1 MIINI
6 ILYLIIFLSVVGI
19 LVILSRGISRLEKLP
34 EKQIKGI
41 ASKIKDVKYQ
51 QFFKNIYNDIK
62 MFAEWF
68 KLGIIEIGEIL
79 MQFIKWIGKKIILL
93 ISALADV
100 YKKIKKAKEPAIS
113 KVEKFISEESPSTE
127 QEKFS
132 EILPELKTA
141 ISIADLEK
149 PIQEEQKWI
158 DMIVENPKNISAY
171 KALGIFYFKQRN
183 FTDARASLKIA
194 VKLGSKDKQ
203 VEKILQELKNDNT
216 TESMPS

>member
-41 ASKIKDVKYQ
+41 ASKIKAVKYQ
-51 QFFKNIYNDIK
+51 QFFKSIYNDIK

-79 MQFIKWIGKKIILL
+79 MQFIKWIGKKI
-93 ISALADV
+93 
-100 YKKIKKAKEPAIS
+100 KKAKEPAIS
-113 KVEKFISEESPSTE
+113 KVEKFISEESPSAE

-149 PIQEEQKWI
+149 PIKEEQKWI

-183 FTDARASLKIA
+183 FTDARASLKMA